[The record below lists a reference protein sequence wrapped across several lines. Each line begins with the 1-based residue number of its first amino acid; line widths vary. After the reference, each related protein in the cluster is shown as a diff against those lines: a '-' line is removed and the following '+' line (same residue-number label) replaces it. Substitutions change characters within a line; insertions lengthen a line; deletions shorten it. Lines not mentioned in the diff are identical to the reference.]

1 MKGYCVWVSEN
12 TPDQTYTDGQKVGAV
27 PRLPSTDAPSN
38 TVVPPSGPTGGNS
51 TWRGDPPPTQSRR
64 MILAVI
70 PAVVVVGLFV
80 LFAVTSQT
88 DRPELIK
95 PENAAASS
103 TTTSVAVPTT
113 SAPPSGDTGTSVPGT
128 PGADPTATEGVTSVE
143 WVGDDS
149 IIRVDYLLEVG
160 RDRETS
166 LLEQRSVG
174 EEWRVLITLEGRS
187 GHVNVPVDSNR
198 RGQLEEF
205 RVRTQY
211 SDGSELVT
219 VPRGVVSPPIGTRQE
234 QASTWA
240 TWSSGGSTGWRA
252 DDGHLYV
259 GWMDSVRGTNFAMTL
274 FSAEVGAAGFRPER
288 VVLKIGR
295 STARGCTGNFV
306 LKYAQGSEI
315 PDSWSEVDLF
325 GETVVNGPVVGQYI
339 DVDLP
344 VEALDIIESGSGLL
358 VAILPSSSVRS
369 DSCSNG
375 STYRVLDSP
384 GIDPQSMVLT
394 LTYQ

>member
-1 MKGYCVWVSEN
+1 
-12 TPDQTYTDGQKVGAV
+12 
-27 PRLPSTDAPSN
+27 
-38 TVVPPSGPTGGNS
+38 
-51 TWRGDPPPTQSRR
+51 

-70 PAVVVVGLFV
+70 PVVVVVSLFV

-88 DRPELIK
+88 DRPELVK
-95 PENAAASS
+95 PENTVASS

-149 IIRVDYLLEVG
+149 IIRVDYLLEVD

-219 VPRGVVSPPIGTRQE
+219 VPRLSLI
-234 QASTWA
+234 
-240 TWSSGGSTGWRA
+240 
-252 DDGHLYV
+252 H
-259 GWMDSVRGTNFAMTL
+259 
-274 FSAEVGAAGFRPER
+274 
-288 VVLKIGR
+288 I
-295 STARGCTGNFV
+295 
-306 LKYAQGSEI
+306 
-315 PDSWSEVDLF
+315 
-325 GETVVNGPVVGQYI
+325 
-339 DVDLP
+339 
-344 VEALDIIESGSGLL
+344 
-358 VAILPSSSVRS
+358 
-369 DSCSNG
+369 
-375 STYRVLDSP
+375 
-384 GIDPQSMVLT
+384 
-394 LTYQ
+394 